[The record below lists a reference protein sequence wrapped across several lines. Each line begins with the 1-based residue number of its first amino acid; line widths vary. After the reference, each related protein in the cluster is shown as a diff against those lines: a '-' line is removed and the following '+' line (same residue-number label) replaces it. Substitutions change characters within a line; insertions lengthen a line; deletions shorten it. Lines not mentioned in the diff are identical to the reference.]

1 MPSSPGAA
9 RWALA
14 LMLLKLPGLFAF
26 DAAAIEPALCAGKV
40 SWPHG
45 AADFNY
51 HSKTTKFRR
60 HANLLSPS
68 QPDLPKQMPHVTVK
82 TKSIPRQNSS

>member
-14 LMLLKLPGLFAF
+14 LMRLSLPGLFAF
-26 DAAAIEPALCAGKV
+26 DAAAIGPALRAGTV
-40 SWPHG
+40 SWTHG
-45 AADFNY
+45 ADDFNY
-51 HSKTTKFRR
+51 HRKTTKLRR

-68 QPDLPKQMPHVTVK
+68 QPDLPKQMPL
-82 TKSIPRQNSS
+82 